1 MKAKTR
7 KKRKHEHQH
16 KPVGG
21 ADGVSIDICMQC
33 GEMLIGLFDE
43 DNKIFARTVIQKDV
57 VAYVISELT
66 LKYHQFA
73 KRGAKPVEIGD
84 PLILN

>member
-1 MKAKTR
+1 MKTKAR
-7 KKRKHEHQH
+7 KKRPHEHQH
-16 KPVGG
+16 KAVGG

-33 GEMLIGLFDE
+33 GEMLIGLFNE
-43 DNKIFARTVIQKDV
+43 DGNIIARTVIQKQV

-66 LKYHQFA
+66 LKYHAFS